1 LATAARLYPDRP
13 ALDFFGRQTN
23 YAKLADEVSR
33 AARLLA
39 DRGVVRGTVVALVM
53 PNCPQHVVAFHAVLR
68 LGGIV
73 VEHNPLYTV
82 PEFTDQLA
90 DSGATLVIAWDNALP
105 HVLSACTNVTEQT
118 GRELDVLSVDLTRAL
133 PLPLR
138 LALHLPLPKIRSLRA
153 ELGRAA
159 PKGIPSWD
167 ELVASSTPLDEAVP
181 GPAVDDVALLQ
192 YTGGT
197 TGTPKGAILTH
208 ANLLVNAIQAV
219 AWVPKLVP
227 GQEVFYGV
235 LPFFHSFG
243 MTLCLTAPIH
253 LGALLVIF
261 PKFSVA
267 MTLSAQRRIPGTF
280 FPGVPPMFDR
290 LQHQAASQ
298 GIDLTSFRHAISGAM
313 ALPPAVAERWEQSS
327 GGVLVEG
334 YGLTEASPICVGNP
348 ISDKHRPG
356 TLGLPWPSTY
366 IRIVDPKAPQREVAP
381 GESGELWV
389 RGPQVF
395 AGYWNRPEETA
406 IVLQDGWLRTGD
418 IVVQDPDGLI
428 RLVDRIKEIIIV
440 GGFNIYPSEVERC
453 LAGMPQIDEVA
464 VVGIPDSDLGD
475 QVVAA
480 IVLAEGC
487 SLTLKQVR
495 AWCSERIAHYA
506 TPRGLVF
513 VPALPRSQIGK
524 VLRREVRSSIIS
536 GATPLVSSWTKT
548 TGSETRKSHGIQAS
562 RRRR

>member
-1 LATAARLYPDRP
+1 LATAARLYPNRP
-13 ALDFFGRQTN
+13 ALDFFGHQTN

-33 AARLLA
+33 AAHLLA
-39 DRGVVRGTVVALVM
+39 DRGVVRGTVVAFVI

-68 LGGIV
+68 LGGII

-90 DSGATLVIAWDNALP
+90 DSGATLVIAWDNALTR
-105 HVLSACTNVTEQT
+105 VLAACTHVTEQT
-118 GRELDVLSVDLTRAL
+118 GREIDVLSVDLTRAL

-138 LALHLPLPKIRSLRA
+138 LALHLPLPKIRSLRT
-153 ELGRAA
+153 ELGGSA
-159 PKGIPSWD
+159 PKGISSWD
-167 ELVASSTPLDEAVP
+167 KLVASSTPLDEAVP

-197 TGTPKGAILTH
+197 TGPPKGAILTH
-208 ANLLVNAIQAV
+208 ANITVNAAQCI

-227 GQEVFYGV
+227 GQEVVYCV

-243 MTLCLTAPIH
+243 MVLCMMAPTLV
-253 LGALLVIF
+253 GGLLVVF

-267 MTLSAQRRIPGTF
+267 MTLSAQRRVPGTF

-290 LQHQAASQ
+290 LARQATSTGA
-298 GIDLTSFRHAISGAM
+298 DLTSFKYAISGAM
-313 ALPPAVAERWEQSS
+313 ALPPAVAERWERAS
-327 GGVLVEG
+327 GGIVVEG
-334 YGLTEASPICVGNP
+334 YGLTESSPICFGNP
-348 ISDKHRPG
+348 VGDKRRPG

-366 IRIVDPKAPQREVAP
+366 IRIVDPEAPQREVAP

-418 IVVQDPDGLI
+418 IVVLDPDGLI

-440 GGFNIYPSEVERC
+440 GGFNVYPSEVEGR
-453 LAGMPQIDEVA
+453 LAGMPQIAEVA
-464 VVGIPDSDLGD
+464 VVGIPGSDLGD
-475 QVVAA
+475 RVVAA
-480 IVLAEGC
+480 VVLAEGHT
-487 SLTLKQVR
+487 LTLEQVR

-513 VPALPRSQIGK
+513 VSELPRSQLGK
-524 VLRREVRSSIIS
+524 VLRREVRSSIMEGEKS
-536 GATPLVSSWTKT
+536 LVS
-548 TGSETRKSHGIQAS
+548 
-562 RRRR
+562 